1 MKRYKC
7 IVEYDGTTFVGWQRQ
22 TNGYSIQEAI
32 EESLENIFQ
41 IPTRIYGSG
50 RTDAGVHARGQV
62 IHFDLATNMEAIKI
76 TYALNHFLQKKNISI
91 LETNVTSNDFD
102 SRHDAILR
110 TYEYIITNRNAPLAI
125 MKDKA
130 WHVSVPL
137 NIKKMQEAAKLFLGD
152 HDFTTFRAASCEAKS
167 PLRTITTSEVMKE
180 DEQIRIVFGS
190 RSFLQHQV
198 RSMVGSLKLV
208 GEEKWTM
215 QHLQFALD
223 SKDRAQC
230 GTLAPACGLYLAK
243 VQY

>member
-137 NIKKMQEAAKLFLGD
+137 NIKKNARGCK
-152 HDFTTFRAASCEAKS
+152 
-167 PLRTITTSEVMKE
+167 TIS
-180 DEQIRIVFGS
+180 
-190 RSFLQHQV
+190 
-198 RSMVGSLKLV
+198 
-208 GEEKWTM
+208 W
-215 QHLQFALD
+215 
-223 SKDRAQC
+223 
-230 GTLAPACGLYLAK
+230 
-243 VQY
+243 